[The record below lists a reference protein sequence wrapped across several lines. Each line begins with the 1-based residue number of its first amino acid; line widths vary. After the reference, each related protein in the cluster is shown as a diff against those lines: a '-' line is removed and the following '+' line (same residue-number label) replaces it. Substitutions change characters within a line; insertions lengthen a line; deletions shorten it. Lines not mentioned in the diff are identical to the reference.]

1 MPDERAGREG
11 RRRLPAGAGP
21 QALAEDGRVG
31 ELELE
36 VSILKDTVVVS
47 GTVQNEARRQ
57 AVGEVLAD
65 LCPGYRILN
74 ETTVLRPATEPEEER
89 LR

>member
-1 MPDERAGREG
+1 MSEPDAKADDAYLLERARK
-11 RRRLPAGAGP
+11 L
-21 QALAEDGRVG
+21 LAEDGRVG

-36 VSILKDTVVVS
+36 LSILKDTVVVS

-57 AVGEVLAD
+57 AVGEVLVD

-74 ETTVLRPATEPEEER
+74 ETTVLRPASEPEEER